1 MNADI
6 TPTIACLSRVY
17 SIMENALVTMNAY
30 LDVVTKASANG
41 YKSVLIKVFLIWFSF
56 FQVF

>member
-6 TPTIACLSRVY
+6 TPTIVCLRKVY